1 MKYSFSPHQYLL
13 SMLQVVL
20 TRTVLGSVSTGRY
33 GGNSNNG
40 SPQNP
45 DSPPGQPMSDDHLD
59 HLDDHDHEGFTA
71 YKDLNKKLSRS
82 DQISVP
88 GIYVWISTQSENRNL
103 KTAAK
108 WRNPEHKSKKSRPQN
123 KVVNSFEIFRKP
135 ALPNVI
141 SYNSIQWLKLWS
153 LHQSQAICIN
163 VFMPVI
169 SPSKIIIGRLRT
181 AKIFAFVGEN
191 QNPHHQ
197 FERNNGCRVHHN
209 HVSGKWGILFEN
221 AYQYFLL
228 QSCFS
233 SKCWYYPFTTE

>member
-13 SMLQVVL
+13 SMFQVVL

-45 DSPPGQPMSDDHLD
+45 DSPPGQPMSDDHRD

-88 GIYVWISTQSENRNL
+88 GIYAWISTQSENRNL

-123 KVVNSFEIFRKP
+123 KVVNSFEIFRKTN
-135 ALPNVI
+135 AI
-141 SYNSIQWLKLWS
+141 SSQHHLMWSVTTLYSDSNSSLCITLRSHLYYHLHASDKSFKDYLREVKNCQNLCLCWWKPKSPPSVWTQQWLS
-153 LHQSQAICIN
+153 
-163 VFMPVI
+163 
-169 SPSKIIIGRLRT
+169 SP
-181 AKIFAFVGEN
+181 
-191 QNPHHQ
+191 P
-197 FERNNGCRVHHN
+197 
-209 HVSGKWGILFEN
+209 
-221 AYQYFLL
+221 
-228 QSCFS
+228 QSCFWQMWNLVWECLS
-233 SKCWYYPFTTE
+233 IFFVAELF

>member
-88 GIYVWISTQSENRNL
+88 GIYAWISTQSENRNL

-123 KVVNSFEIFRKP
+123 KVVNSFEIFRKTN
-135 ALPNVI
+135 AI
-141 SYNSIQWLKLWS
+141 SSQHHLMWSVTTLYSDSNSSLCITLRSHLYYHLHASDKPFKDYYREVKNCQNLCLCWWKPKSPPSVWTQQWLS
-153 LHQSQAICIN
+153 
-163 VFMPVI
+163 
-169 SPSKIIIGRLRT
+169 SP
-181 AKIFAFVGEN
+181 
-191 QNPHHQ
+191 P
-197 FERNNGCRVHHN
+197 
-209 HVSGKWGILFEN
+209 
-221 AYQYFLL
+221 
-228 QSCFS
+228 QSCFWQMWDLVWQCLS
-233 SKCWYYPFTTE
+233 IFFVAELF

>member
-1 MKYSFSPHQYLL
+1 MKYSFSPHQYLFF
-13 SMLQVVL
+13 MFQVVL

-88 GIYVWISTQSENRNL
+88 GIYAWISTQSENRNL
-103 KTAAK
+103 KTAVK

-123 KVVNSFEIFRKP
+123 KVVNSFEIFRKTN
-135 ALPNVI
+135 AI
-141 SYNSIQWLKLWS
+141 SSQHHLMWSVTTLYSDSNSGL
-153 LHQSQAICIN
+153 CIN
-163 VFMPVI
+163 LK
-169 SPSKIIIGRLRT
+169 PSVLT
-181 AKIFAFVGEN
+181 
-191 QNPHHQ
+191 
-197 FERNNGCRVHHN
+197 
-209 HVSGKWGILFEN
+209 S
-221 AYQYFLL
+221 
-228 QSCFS
+228 SCQ
-233 SKCWYYPFTTE
+233 W